1 MLFVLYR
8 TSSARVIR
16 LQHVTWR
23 RQSVFWCRSAPSCST
38 GRWPR
43 DRFLRRSKR
52 HTSHRFWRRSAWI
65 LPMSARTGQSP
76 ICRWCR
82 SCWSVWLRSSW
93 WATWR
98 RPACFRDCSR
108 PSVPHHR
115 RKPQFWGSW
124 LSSCGRSI
132 PVTWR
137 SWRCSTYE
145 PRSIPWITQLCCVG
159 WAWCTLDCAVFGW
172 SYAVRP
178 LRLLWVGS
186 SDFVI
191 RYPAGLGP
199 WADSV
204 PAVYRQPMEAH
215 RRAWPHSSSV
225 CCLHTDLPLLISI
238 WCPAAAG
245 EGFEMPWWRC
255 KIDAV

>member
-1 MLFVLYR
+1 MLTVEDVADAICALPDKQCSSDPIATRYVKEAVGVLVPFF
-8 TSSARVIR
+8 TE
-16 LQHVTWR
+16 L
-23 RQSVFWCRSAPSCST
+23 FNRSLIT
-38 GRWPR
+38 G
-43 DRFLRRSKR
+43 
-52 HTSHRFWRRSAWI
+52 
-65 LPMSARTGQSP
+65 
-76 ICRWCR
+76 
-82 SCWSVWLRSSW
+82 
-93 WATWR
+93 
-98 RPACFRDCSR
+98 
-108 PSVPHHR
+108 SVPSSFEAEYVTPFLKKVSLDPADVSSYRPISNLPVMSKLLERLVAKQLVGNLTASGLLPKLQSAFCAHHR

-159 WAWCTLDCAVFGW
+159 WAWCTLDCAVLGW

-225 CCLHTDLPLLISI
+225 CCLHTDLRQIISI

-245 EGFEMPWWRC
+245 EGFEMP
-255 KIDAV
+255 